1 MIEYPPQTM
10 IAHRNNYLSAN
21 VLILIMDQ
29 AQNDLHILKQCG
41 QAQTSYK
48 LYRCNS
54 YMQVIL
60 CLICKQDSIRLPMN
74 KQFYGLSR
82 DGKSGKCMQC
92 YDTHKKRLHRG
103 LIPLY
108 NIFCQYS
115 FNILNQA
122 HLWSSRKFKQVYNM
136 RAHNPDNIN

>member
-1 MIEYPPQTM
+1 MIIEYPPQTILPL

-21 VLILIMDQ
+21 VLILITDQ

-41 QAQTSYK
+41 QAQTFYK
-48 LYRCNS
+48 LCRCNS

-60 CLICKQDSIRLPMN
+60 CLICKQDSISLPMN

-82 DGKSGKCMQC
+82 DCKSGKCMQC

-103 LIPLY
+103 LIPPY
-108 NIFCQYS
+108 
-115 FNILNQA
+115 NILNRA